1 MIGSR
6 QYHIL
11 KTLANEAEL
20 TSREFGFTSLPET
33 LFKSLVR
40 LERRGLVR
48 SRKGPHRAR
57 QGGKAQRLFGITTE
71 GVVELSRYEA
81 TLGA

>member
-6 QYHIL
+6 QYHML
-11 KTLANEAEL
+11 KTLANETEL
-20 TSREFGFTSLPET
+20 SSRDFGLSSLPQT
-33 LFKSLVR
+33 LFRSLVR

-48 SRKGPHRAR
+48 SRKGPHRPHR
-57 QGGKAQRLFGITTE
+57 GGKAQRLFAITPE
-71 GVVELSRYEA
+71 GVAELARYEA